1 MEERTKGTNIWR
13 RLSYG
18 YLKLL
23 EKTVRIEWQQPE
35 CYRGHNVIGF
45 WHEDSFAMNLAL
57 RAMERDA
64 AVSVL
69 VTPDEQGQYFQYLLE
84 RLGKDAVRIGYGFCN
99 AGTLKDILES
109 LRDNK
114 RSVAIAMDGP
124 FGPRHIPKKLTYF
137 LSEKSQTELLGGL
150 LFMIVLIGAGRS
162 LGGYLKEFTF
172 DVVSVKIAAKLRKD
186 LFAHIEGLSMDYFDD
201 TNTGELMARV
211 KDDIDAVWNS
221 LGYVGMLI
229 IEVAI
234 HISMVLYCMFS
245 LNWKLAFLP
254 LGVMVLMGAV
264 AIFMERRLDKI
275 YEAISEENAQL
286 TTIAEENLAGVRTVK
301 AFARE
306 KFEIQKFLSH
316 NRQYYDLNMQQARV
330 LVRFYPMFQ
339 FTGKLLPVA
348 MVIIG
353 GIQVIHGE
361 MTLGSLV
368 AFSEYCRNIVW
379 PMEMLGWLTNDLSSA
394 VASCKKINKIY
405 KQESSIKEQEQPV
418 VLKQV
423 EGDIS
428 FEHVS
433 FSRGDQKIL
442 EDVSFSLAHGNTLGV
457 MGATGAGKT
466 SMVNLLMRFFDVGA
480 GSVKLDGVDV
490 RELSLGQLRSSI
502 GTVMQDVFLFSDTIS
517 ENIRMGQRETV
528 DSPAMVHA
536 ASLAR
541 AKGFIEAMP
550 EAYETIIGERGV
562 GLSGGQKQRI
572 SIARAIAK
580 QNPVLILDDSTSAL
594 DMETEYEIQKSL
606 ESLEATK
613 IIIAHRISA
622 VRRAD
627 EIIFLED
634 GRIKERGTHEE
645 LLAKRGLYYDTY
657 VAQMGVSPEEASA
670 AATLA

>member
-1 MEERTKGTNIWR
+1 MKKIVTYIAHYW
-13 RLSYG
+13 YA
-18 YLKLL
+18 YL
-23 EKTVRIEWQQPE
+23 
-35 CYRGHNVIGF
+35 F
-45 WHEDSFAMNLAL
+45 
-57 RAMERDA
+57 
-64 AVSVL
+64 
-69 VTPDEQGQYFQYLLE
+69 
-84 RLGKDAVRIGYGFCN
+84 
-99 AGTLKDILES
+99 
-109 LRDNK
+109 
-114 RSVAIAMDGP
+114 AIACMVTAIVLDMMYP
-124 FGPRHIPKKLTYF
+124 VIT
-137 LSEKSQTELLGGL
+137 KSIIDDVIIKGKIELLGGL
-150 LFMIVLIGAGRS
+150 LTMIVVIGAGRS

-172 DVVSVKIAAKLRKD
+172 DVVSAKIGAKLRKD
-186 LFAHIEGLSMDYFDD
+186 LFAHIEGLSMEYFDD

-211 KDDIDAVWNS
+211 KDDVDAVWNA
-221 LGYVGMLI
+221 LGYVGMLM
-229 IEVAI
+229 IEVVV

-264 AIFMERRLDKI
+264 AIIMEQKLDKI
-275 YEAISEENAQL
+275 FEAISEENARL

-306 KFEIQKFLSH
+306 KFEIRKFLSH
-316 NRQYYDLNMQQARV
+316 NQQYYTLNMQQAKT
-330 LVRFYPMFQ
+330 LVRFYPVFQ
-339 FTGKLLPVA
+339 FTGKLLPVV

-353 GIQVIHGE
+353 GFQVIQGE
-361 MTLGSLV
+361 MTLGTLV

-405 KQESSIKEQEQPV
+405 KQKPGILEQENPV
-418 VLKQV
+418 VLEQV
-423 EGDIS
+423 EGRVS
-428 FEHVS
+428 FEGVS
-433 FSRGDQKIL
+433 FFRGNQKIL
-442 EDVSFSLAHGNTLGV
+442 EDISFTLEPGKTLGV

-466 SMVNLLMRFFDVGA
+466 SLVNLLMRFFDVGS

-490 RELSLGQLRSSI
+490 RELSLQQLRSSI

-517 ENIRMGQRETV
+517 ENIRMGRRAAL
-528 DSPAMVHA
+528 DRPAMVHA
-536 ASLAR
+536 AGLAQ
-541 AKGFIEAMP
+541 AKGFIEGMP
-550 EAYETIIGERGV
+550 EAYETVIGERGV

-606 ESLEATK
+606 DTLDATK

-634 GRIKERGTHEE
+634 GKVKERGTHEE
-645 LLAKRGLYYDTY
+645 LLAQKGLYYGTY
-657 VAQMGVSPEEASA
+657 VAQMGTAPEKRKQV
-670 AATLA
+670 

>member
-1 MEERTKGTNIWR
+1 MKKIVTYIAHYW
-13 RLSYG
+13 YA
-18 YLKLL
+18 YL
-23 EKTVRIEWQQPE
+23 
-35 CYRGHNVIGF
+35 F
-45 WHEDSFAMNLAL
+45 
-57 RAMERDA
+57 
-64 AVSVL
+64 
-69 VTPDEQGQYFQYLLE
+69 
-84 RLGKDAVRIGYGFCN
+84 
-99 AGTLKDILES
+99 
-109 LRDNK
+109 
-114 RSVAIAMDGP
+114 AIACMVTAIVLDMMYP
-124 FGPRHIPKKLTYF
+124 VIT
-137 LSEKSQTELLGGL
+137 KSIIDDVIIKGKIELLGGL
-150 LFMIVLIGAGRS
+150 LTMIVVIGAGRS

-172 DVVSVKIAAKLRKD
+172 DVVSAKIGAKLRKD
-186 LFAHIEGLSMDYFDD
+186 LFAHIEGLSMEYFDD

-211 KDDIDAVWNS
+211 KDDVDAVWNA
-221 LGYVGMLI
+221 LGYVGMLM
-229 IEVAI
+229 IEVVV

-264 AIFMERRLDKI
+264 AIIMEQKLDKI
-275 YEAISEENAQL
+275 FEAISEENARL

-306 KFEIQKFLSH
+306 KFEVQKFLSH
-316 NRQYYDLNMQQARV
+316 NQQYYTLNMQQAKT
-330 LVRFYPMFQ
+330 LVRFYPVFQ
-339 FTGKLLPVA
+339 FTGKLLPVV

-353 GIQVIHGE
+353 GFQVIQGE
-361 MTLGSLV
+361 MTLGTLV

-405 KQESSIKEQEQPV
+405 KQKPGILEQENPV
-418 VLKQV
+418 VLEQV
-423 EGDIS
+423 EGRVS
-428 FEHVS
+428 FEGVS
-433 FSRGDQKIL
+433 FFRGNQKIL
-442 EDVSFSLAHGNTLGV
+442 EDISFTLEPGKTLGV

-466 SMVNLLMRFFDVGA
+466 SLVNLLMRFFDVGS

-490 RELSLGQLRSSI
+490 RELSLQQLRSSI

-517 ENIRMGQRETV
+517 ENIRMGRRAAL
-528 DSPAMVHA
+528 DRPAMVHA
-536 ASLAR
+536 AGLAQ
-541 AKGFIEAMP
+541 AKGFIEGMP
-550 EAYETIIGERGV
+550 EAYETVIGERGV

-606 ESLEATK
+606 DTLDATK

-634 GRIKERGTHEE
+634 GKVKERGTHEE
-645 LLAKRGLYYDTY
+645 LLAQKGLYYGTY
-657 VAQMGVSPEEASA
+657 VAQMGTAPEKRKQV
-670 AATLA
+670 

>member
-1 MEERTKGTNIWR
+1 MKKILKYIAHYW
-13 RLSYG
+13 YA
-18 YLKLL
+18 YL
-23 EKTVRIEWQQPE
+23 
-35 CYRGHNVIGF
+35 F
-45 WHEDSFAMNLAL
+45 
-57 RAMERDA
+57 
-64 AVSVL
+64 
-69 VTPDEQGQYFQYLLE
+69 
-84 RLGKDAVRIGYGFCN
+84 
-99 AGTLKDILES
+99 
-109 LRDNK
+109 
-114 RSVAIAMDGP
+114 AIACMAAAIVLDMLYP
-124 FGPRHIPKKLTYF
+124 VIT
-137 LSEKSQTELLGGL
+137 KSIVDDVIIKGQTELLGGL

-606 ESLEATK
+606 DALEATK

>member
-1 MEERTKGTNIWR
+1 MKKILKYIAHYW
-13 RLSYG
+13 YA
-18 YLKLL
+18 YL
-23 EKTVRIEWQQPE
+23 
-35 CYRGHNVIGF
+35 F
-45 WHEDSFAMNLAL
+45 
-57 RAMERDA
+57 
-64 AVSVL
+64 
-69 VTPDEQGQYFQYLLE
+69 
-84 RLGKDAVRIGYGFCN
+84 
-99 AGTLKDILES
+99 
-109 LRDNK
+109 
-114 RSVAIAMDGP
+114 AIACMAAAIVLDMLYP
-124 FGPRHIPKKLTYF
+124 VIT
-137 LSEKSQTELLGGL
+137 KSIVDDVIIKGQTELLGGL

-221 LGYVGMLI
+221 LGYVGMLM

-330 LVRFYPMFQ
+330 LVRFYPIFQ

-490 RELSLGQLRSSI
+490 RKLSLGQLRSSI

>member
-1 MEERTKGTNIWR
+1 MKKILKYIAHYW
-13 RLSYG
+13 YA
-18 YLKLL
+18 YL
-23 EKTVRIEWQQPE
+23 
-35 CYRGHNVIGF
+35 F
-45 WHEDSFAMNLAL
+45 
-57 RAMERDA
+57 
-64 AVSVL
+64 
-69 VTPDEQGQYFQYLLE
+69 
-84 RLGKDAVRIGYGFCN
+84 
-99 AGTLKDILES
+99 
-109 LRDNK
+109 
-114 RSVAIAMDGP
+114 AIACMAAAIVLDMLYP
-124 FGPRHIPKKLTYF
+124 VIT
-137 LSEKSQTELLGGL
+137 KSIVDDVIIKGQTELLGGL

-353 GIQVIHGE
+353 GVQVIHGE